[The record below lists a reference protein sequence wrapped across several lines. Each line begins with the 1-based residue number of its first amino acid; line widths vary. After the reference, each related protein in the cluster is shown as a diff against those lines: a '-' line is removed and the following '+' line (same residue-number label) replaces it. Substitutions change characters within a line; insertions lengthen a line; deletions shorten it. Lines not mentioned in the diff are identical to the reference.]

1 MAEQNTVRR
10 LIREGLRFRQPVWII
25 ETVVTRKA
33 AQREK
38 QGSEAGLEG
47 LEGVLGLVVKQL
59 MRDGGRGTECRHN

>member
-1 MAEQNTVRR
+1 M
-10 LIREGLRFRQPVWII
+10 
-25 ETVVTRKA
+25 TRKA